1 MSANRGPPQKLVGF
15 CLGAKDRLAISAD
28 WLFTARAE
36 EPRASVDRAHDF
48 ALCTSCACAAL
59 SAERE
64 LRARAVSALC
74 STAHSQLIRAILH
87 ATCAAH
93 VSRHLGAVAPL
104 LAAHW
109 RECAQPPRGSHVQCK
124 HQELMFQWRICTWK
138 RIPAHAFTMSVGGQ

>member
-1 MSANRGPPQKLVGF
+1 MSANRGQPQELDGF
-15 CLGAKDRLAISAD
+15 SQGAKDRLAISAD

-59 SAERE
+59 SAERK
-64 LRARAVSALC
+64 LRARAVSAL
-74 STAHSQLIRAILH
+74 SPTAHSQLIRAILH

-93 VSRHLGAVAPL
+93 VPRHLGAVAPL

-109 RECAQPPRGSHVQCK
+109 REYAQPPRGSHVQCK
-124 HQELMFQWRICTWK
+124 HQEPMSQRRHCTWK
-138 RIPAHAFTMSVGGQ
+138 HISALAFTMSVGG